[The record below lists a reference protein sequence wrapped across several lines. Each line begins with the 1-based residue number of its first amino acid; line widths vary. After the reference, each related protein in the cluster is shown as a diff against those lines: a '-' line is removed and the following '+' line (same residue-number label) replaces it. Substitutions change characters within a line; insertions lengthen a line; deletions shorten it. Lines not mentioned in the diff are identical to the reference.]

1 MKLRIFSCG
10 IVTVLILTVG
20 TIAVE
25 AQQQDETDICVLE
38 HLTANSLRGKVV
50 SAKLDAEVE
59 KLLAGSTVELRRIGE
74 QEVIAR
80 TRTDANGRFEFRAI
94 APGAYSLAA
103 KPPTSY
109 RVALFSTAVEVRLSK
124 HKPDKQHQEIVLA
137 LGWLFNGCHGGYATV
152 RKPNEVVIRR

>member
-1 MKLRIFSCG
+1 MKLRIFRCG
-10 IVTVLILTVG
+10 IITVLMLTVG
-20 TIAVE
+20 TMAVE

-38 HLTANSLRGKVV
+38 HLSANSLKGKVV

-80 TRTDANGRFEFRAI
+80 TRTDANGHFAFREI

-103 KPPTSY
+103 KPPASY
-109 RVALFSTAVEVRLSK
+109 RVALFSTAVEVRLGKTKSDSQ
-124 HKPDKQHQEIVLA
+124 HKEIVLA
-137 LGWLFNGCHGGYATV
+137 LGWLFNGCHGGYAAV
-152 RKPNEVVIRR
+152 RKK